1 VRDIGFVST
10 ADREIYL
17 EYDRQRRLRVAQTI
31 ATFLCVLAIIAAIL
45 FLIQSLLDG
54 SFFRDLGLTLI
65 EQVIDLLLPALF
77 ALAII
82 MARQQRV
89 NLAVGLVVG
98 TTTFAVLVLNII
110 EGFLEG
116 DTLLG
121 YLPLPLAIILVGLL
135 GGRRL
140 IMAMSLFIAFF
151 TIAAFYLTPLLGGK
165 APGAFI
171 AGNPLYVLLV
181 TLLVE
186 MGVAALMLVG
196 SRTYRQTFQELGDL
210 RVAMARARKLD
221 ELKDQFISSVNHELR
236 TPVMALQGYVEL
248 YRLTRNQLPPDEQSQ
263 LITRASQAGKDLVTL
278 INSILD
284 ARRLDQGADEF
295 TPEVVDIRA
304 ALDAAIRL
312 VDTGQGNVEPRDLRV
327 TIPESLAIWGEQT
340 RLRQILTN
348 LLSNALK
355 YSPSGSPIEVTA
367 TIEGDEQTG
376 RLRGFN
382 APDQPMVHIRVRD
395 HGLGIPPDQIP
406 LLFNRFVRLPRDLA
420 STVVGNGLGLYLCAI
435 FAQAMKGR
443 MWVESTGVDGEG
455 STFFVS
461 LPLARART

>member
-1 VRDIGFVST
+1 MRDIGFVST
-10 ADREIYL
+10 ADREIYI

-31 ATFLCVLAIIAAIL
+31 ATFLCILAIIAAIL

-65 EQVIDLLLPALF
+65 EQVIDFLLPALF
-77 ALAII
+77 GLAIL

-89 NLAVGLVVG
+89 NLAIGLVVG
-98 TTTFAVLVLNII
+98 TTTFAVLALNII

-116 DTLLG
+116 DSLLG

-140 IMAMSLFIAFF
+140 IIAMSLFIAFF
-151 TIAAFYLTPLLGGK
+151 TIAAFNLTPLLGGK

-171 AGNPLYVLLV
+171 AGNALYVLLV

-210 RVAMARARKLD
+210 RVAMARARQLD

-248 YRLTRNQLPPDEQSQ
+248 YRLTGSQLPPDEQTE

-284 ARRLDQGADEF
+284 ARRLDQGANEF
-295 TPEVVDIRA
+295 MPEVVDIRA
-304 ALDAAIRL
+304 ALEAAIRL
-312 VDTGQGNVEPRDLRV
+312 VDAGQGESEPRDLHV
-327 TIPESLAIWGEQT
+327 SIPEELAIWGEQT

-367 TIEGDEQTG
+367 TIEGGEQTG
-376 RLRGFN
+376 RLWGFN
-382 APDQPMVHIRVRD
+382 APDQPMVHITVRD
-395 HGLGIPPDQIP
+395 HGLGIPPEQIP

-420 STVVGNGLGLYLCAI
+420 SNVVGNGLGLYLCAI

-443 MWVESTGVDGEG
+443 IWAESTGVDGEG

-461 LPLARART
+461 LPLARAKK

>member
-1 VRDIGFVST
+1 VREIGFISPS
-10 ADREIYL
+10 DRKIYL
-17 EYDRQRRLRVAQTI
+17 EYDRQRRLRVTETI
-31 ATFLCVLAIIAAIL
+31 ATFLCVLAILAAVL
-45 FLIQSLLDG
+45 FLLQSLLDG
-54 SFFRDLGLTLI
+54 SFFRNLGLSVI
-65 EQVIDLLLPALF
+65 EQGIDLLLPALF
-77 ALAII
+77 GLAIL
-82 MARQQRV
+82 MARRQNV

-110 EGFLEG
+110 ESFLEG

-140 IMAMSLFIAFF
+140 IIAMSSFIVCF
-151 TIAAFYLTPLLGGK
+151 TIAAFYLTPHLGGK
-165 APGAFI
+165 APSAFI
-171 AGNPLYVLLV
+171 ADNPLYVLLV
-181 TLLVE
+181 TVLVE
-186 MGVAALMLVG
+186 LGVAALMLVG
-196 SRTYRQTFQELGDL
+196 SRTYQQTFQELGDL
-210 RVAMARARKLD
+210 RVAVARARQLD

-248 YRLTRNQLPPDEQSQ
+248 YRLAGSQLPPDEQAE
-263 LITRASQAGKDLVTL
+263 LITRASEAGKDLVAL

-295 TPEVVDIRA
+295 TPEMVTLRT
-304 ALDAAIRL
+304 ALESAIRL
-312 VDTGQGNVEPRDLRV
+312 VDAGQGDSELRDLHV
-327 TIPESLAIWGEQT
+327 SIPDGLAIWGEQT

-355 YSPSGSPIEVTA
+355 YSPPGSPIEVTA
-367 TIEGDEQTG
+367 TIRDEET
-376 RLRGFN
+376 RTHPRGSD
-382 APDQPMVHIRVRD
+382 AHDRSTVEIAVRD

-420 STVVGNGLGLYLCAI
+420 SNVVGNGLGLYLCAV

-443 MWVESTGVDGEG
+443 IWVESTGVKGEG
-455 STFFVS
+455 ATFFVS
-461 LPLARART
+461 LPLAVSKT

>member
-1 VRDIGFVST
+1 VRDIGFISPS
-10 ADREIYL
+10 DREIYL
-17 EYDRQRRLRVAQTI
+17 EYDRQRRLRVAGTI
-31 ATFLCVLAIIAAIL
+31 ATFLCVLALIAAVL
-45 FLIQSLLDG
+45 FLVQSLLDG
-54 SFFRDLGLTLI
+54 SFFRDLGLTVI
-65 EQVIDLLLPALF
+65 EQGIDLLLPALF
-77 ALAII
+77 GLAIV
-82 MARQQRV
+82 MARRQNV

-140 IMAMSLFIAFF
+140 IIVMSVFIALF
-151 TIAAFYLTPLLGGK
+151 TIATFSLTPHLGGK

-186 MGVAALMLVG
+186 IGVAALMLVG

-210 RVAMARARKLD
+210 RVAVARARQLD

-248 YRLTRNQLPPDEQSQ
+248 YRLTGGQLPPDEQAE
-263 LITRASQAGKDLVTL
+263 LITRASQAGKDLVAL

-312 VDTGQGNVEPRDLRV
+312 VDAGQAESAPRDLRIS
-327 TIPESLAIWGEQT
+327 IPDGLAIWGEHT

-348 LLSNALK
+348 VLSNALK
-355 YSPSGSPIEVTA
+355 YSPSGSPIEVA
-367 TIEGDEQTG
+367 AAIVESMQGE
-376 RLRGFN
+376 RSWNLN
-382 APDQPMVHIRVRD
+382 APDAPRVQITVRD
-395 HGLGIPPDQIP
+395 HGFGIPPDQIP

-420 STVVGNGLGLYLCAI
+420 STVVGNGLGLYLCSV

-443 MWVESTGVDGEG
+443 IWVESTGVDSEG
-455 STFFVS
+455 STVFVS
-461 LPLARART
+461 LPLAQA